1 MSEEYSKNYELIDEN
16 TAWNGND
23 VIPPDDIPEDAESV
37 DTVDAMLKRQ
47 KLEKVNSRI
56 DSIKKEIGRIA
67 YQLRQIREAMDQN
80 DDHNNYWPDTNLSS
94 EIDTL
99 EQERTVRQ
107 NELNELEQ
115 TREDIEGY
123 YDGQN

>member
-80 DDHNNYWPDTNLSS
+80 DDHNNYWPDTNLPS

>member
-80 DDHNNYWPDTNLSS
+80 DDHNNYWPDTNLPS

-99 EQERTVRQ
+99 EQERNGRQ

>member
-56 DSIKKEIGRIA
+56 DSIKKEIGRFAKPWIKTTITIITGPTPT
-67 YQLRQIREAMDQN
+67 YL
-80 DDHNNYWPDTNLSS
+80 
-94 EIDTL
+94 
-99 EQERTVRQ
+99 VK
-107 NELNELEQ
+107 
-115 TREDIEGY
+115 
-123 YDGQN
+123 

>member
-56 DSIKKEIGRIA
+56 DSIKKEVGRIA

-80 DDHNNYWPDTNLSS
+80 DDHNNYWPDTNLPS

-99 EQERTVRQ
+99 EQERNGRQ

>member
-37 DTVDAMLKRQ
+37 DTVDAMLERQ

-67 YQLRQIREAMDQN
+67 YRLRQIREAMDQN
-80 DDHNNYWPDTNLSS
+80 DDHNNYWPDTNLPS

-99 EQERTVRQ
+99 EQERNGRQ

>member
-1 MSEEYSKNYELIDEN
+1 
-16 TAWNGND
+16 
-23 VIPPDDIPEDAESV
+23 
-37 DTVDAMLKRQ
+37 
-47 KLEKVNSRI
+47 
-56 DSIKKEIGRIA
+56 
-67 YQLRQIREAMDQN
+67 MDQN
-80 DDHNNYWPDTNLSS
+80 DDHNNYWPDTNLPS

-99 EQERTVRQ
+99 EQERNGRQ